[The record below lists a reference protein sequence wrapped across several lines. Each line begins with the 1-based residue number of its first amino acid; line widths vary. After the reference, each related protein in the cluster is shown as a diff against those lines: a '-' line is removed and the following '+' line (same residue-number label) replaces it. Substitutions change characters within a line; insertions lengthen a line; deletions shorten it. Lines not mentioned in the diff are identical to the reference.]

1 LKDRGRT
8 GFYEYLE
15 TGEYTPGFIGDV
27 DVLIAK
33 VYRRWSLYE
42 TIDEFHS
49 FCWAKIVNSLKIYD
63 EQGGRETGPL
73 STYLYQVIMNEARR
87 IWSKHRKMVLE
98 DPSDV
103 SEHSVATGDRTGSD
117 LGLRDR
123 LCAFARRAYSMGVH
137 VDQGVLYRNYCSG
150 KDSSGVR
157 AFKWCSILDVE

>member
-1 LKDRGRT
+1 LKDHGRT

-15 TGEYTPGFIGDV
+15 TGEYTSGFIEDV

-33 VYRRWSLYE
+33 IYRRWSLYE
-42 TIDEFHS
+42 TSDEFHS

-87 IWSKHRKMVLE
+87 IWSKHRKMASE
-98 DPSDV
+98 DPSNV
-103 SEHSVATGDRTGSD
+103 SESHGGSEDQSRSD
-117 LGLRDR
+117 LWLRGR
-123 LCAFARRAYSMGVH
+123 LCAFARRAHSMGIYI
-137 VDQGVLYRNYCSG
+137 DQGVLYRNYCSG

-157 AFKWCSILDVE
+157 AFKWCSILGVE